1 MSDYS
6 KIENE
11 DTLIRDN
18 ASKAVINT
26 DADGY
31 NAYMS
36 RKRIAIRQQKE
47 FNDLKSEVTE
57 LKDLVKTLIDK
68 IG

>member
-6 KIENE
+6 KIEDE

-18 ASKAVINT
+18 VSKAVINT
-26 DADGY
+26 DVDGY
-31 NAYMS
+31 EAYMS
-36 RKRIAIRQQKE
+36 KKRNSIRQQKE
-47 FNDLKSEVTE
+47 FNNLKTEVTE
-57 LKDLVKTLIDK
+57 LKDLVKTLINK

>member
-6 KIENE
+6 KIEDE

-26 DADGY
+26 DVDGF
-31 NAYMS
+31 NAYMNK
-36 RKRIAIRQQKE
+36 KRSIVKQQKE
-47 FNDLKSEVTE
+47 FNDLKTEVTE
-57 LKDLVKTLIDK
+57 LKDLVKILINK

>member
-18 ASKAVINT
+18 VSKAVINT

-31 NAYMS
+31 NAYMNK
-36 RKRIAIRQQKE
+36 KRNTIKQQKE

-57 LKDLVKTLIDK
+57 LKDLVKILINK

>member
-36 RKRIAIRQQKE
+36 RK
-47 FNDLKSEVTE
+47 E
-57 LKDLVKTLIDK
+57 LPQGNEKNLMI
-68 IG
+68 

>member
-11 DTLIRDN
+11 NALIRDN
-18 ASKAVINT
+18 TSKAIINT
-26 DADGY
+26 DEKAFDKY
-31 NAYMS
+31 MINKRNAA
-36 RKRIAIRQQKE
+36 RKEKD
-47 FNDLKSEVTE
+47 FNSLKTEVKE
-57 LKDLVKTLIDK
+57 LKDLVTILIDK

>member
-6 KIENE
+6 KIEDE

-26 DADGY
+26 DVDGF
-31 NAYMS
+31 NAYMNK
-36 RKRIAIRQQKE
+36 KRSITKQQKE
-47 FNDLKSEVTE
+47 FNDLKTEVTE
-57 LKDLVKTLIDK
+57 LKDLVKILIDK

>member
-11 DTLIRDN
+11 DKLIRDN
-18 ASKAVINT
+18 FSQAVINT
-26 DADGY
+26 DVDSY
-31 NAYMS
+31 EAYMNG
-36 RKRIAIRQQKE
+36 KRNNAKKEKE
-47 FNDLKSEVTE
+47 FNNLKTEVTE
-57 LKDLVKTLIDK
+57 LKDLVKTLINK

>member
-18 ASKAVINT
+18 ISKAVINT
-26 DADGY
+26 DVDGY
-31 NAYMS
+31 NAYMNK
-36 RKRIAIRQQKE
+36 KRNAIRQQKE
-47 FNDLKSEVTE
+47 FNNLKTEVTE

>member
-1 MSDYS
+1 MSEYS

-26 DADGY
+26 DVDGF
-31 NAYMS
+31 NAYMNK
-36 RKRIAIRQQKE
+36 KRSIAKQQKE
-47 FNDLKSEVTE
+47 FNDLKTEVTE
-57 LKDLVKTLIDK
+57 LKDLVKILINK

>member
-26 DADGY
+26 DVDGF
-31 NAYMS
+31 NSYMNK
-36 RKRIAIRQQKE
+36 KRSIAKQQKE
-47 FNDLKSEVTE
+47 FNDLKTEVTE
-57 LKDLVKTLIDK
+57 LKDLVKNLINK

>member
-18 ASKAVINT
+18 ISKAVINT
-26 DADGY
+26 DVDGY
-31 NAYMS
+31 NAYMN
-36 RKRIAIRQQKE
+36 RKRNSVRQQKE
-47 FNDLKSEVTE
+47 FNDLKTEVTE
-57 LKDLVKTLIDK
+57 LKDLVKILIDK